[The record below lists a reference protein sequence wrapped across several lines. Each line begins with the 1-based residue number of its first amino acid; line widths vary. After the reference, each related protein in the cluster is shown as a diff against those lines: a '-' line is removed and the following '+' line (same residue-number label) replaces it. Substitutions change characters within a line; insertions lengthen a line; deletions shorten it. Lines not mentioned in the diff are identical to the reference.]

1 MAAWCCDS
9 GCDDVGM
16 VQSLHDVQLLRQDAC
31 GIWGYGYVGR
41 RPSVPPCC
49 WRYPCALY
57 NHLNLTTM
65 IFFKQQIL
73 KPPTTGTSKNFG
85 REVSKIWHAI
95 HISIS
100 QPGLIWKNGNI
111 AWHLI
116 RYTSGIHIYIF
127 IYIYIHNATFIWNFE
142 QSCKGSTC
150 HVGAETMRD
159 FAHGKLLEKVI
170 LPCLISCSLVY
181 LASENITFHKQP
193 TLCWPEKQAPLA
205 IIKTE

>member
-41 RPSVPPCC
+41 RPSVSPCC

-111 AWHLI
+111 AWHLV
-116 RYTSGIHIYIF
+116 RYTSGIHIYIYLY
-127 IYIYIHNATFIWNFE
+127 IYIYIMPLSFETLNNPVRVPHATWGLKLWGILRMVNCWKKS
-142 QSCKGSTC
+142 SC
-150 HVGAETMRD
+150 
-159 FAHGKLLEKVI
+159 
-170 LPCLISCSLVY
+170 
-181 LASENITFHKQP
+181 LASS
-193 TLCWPEKQAPLA
+193 LA
-205 IIKTE
+205 AWYTWHRKT